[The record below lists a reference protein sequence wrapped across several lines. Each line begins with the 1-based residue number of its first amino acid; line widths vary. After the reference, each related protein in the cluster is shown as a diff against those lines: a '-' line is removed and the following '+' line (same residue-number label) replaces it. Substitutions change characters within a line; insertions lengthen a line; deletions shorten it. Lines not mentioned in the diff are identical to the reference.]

1 MKQIAIIFC
10 ILFSFT
16 TLNAQ
21 NSIAGI
27 WNMGEDNTKIEITET
42 DGVFIGKII
51 SSDNA
56 KAKVGKQILKD
67 VKFSNGKGKGKM
79 YAAKKGKWYDAVIKE
94 KGDQLNVTIKVG
106 FMSKTLEWKKE

>member
-10 ILFSFT
+10 VLFSFT

-27 WNMGEDNTKIEITET
+27 WNMGEDNTKIEITENN
-42 DGVFIGKII
+42 GASFGKII
-51 SSDNA
+51 SSDNT

-67 VKFSNGKGKGKM
+67 VKFSKGEWKGKL

-94 KGDQLNVTIKVG
+94 KGNELNVTIKVG
-106 FMSKTLEWKKE
+106 FMSKTLKWKKE